1 MQRKDGEVE
10 SVQECFPVL
19 KNLKNLYDKSA
30 SVVKQLRLLPHN
42 SKLVHDEDDEDDED
56 DEKDS
61 NLQK

>member
-1 MQRKDGEVE
+1 MKTAW
-10 SVQECFPVL
+10 STTF
-19 KNLKNLYDKSA
+19 NLGSYTELFTPSKSA